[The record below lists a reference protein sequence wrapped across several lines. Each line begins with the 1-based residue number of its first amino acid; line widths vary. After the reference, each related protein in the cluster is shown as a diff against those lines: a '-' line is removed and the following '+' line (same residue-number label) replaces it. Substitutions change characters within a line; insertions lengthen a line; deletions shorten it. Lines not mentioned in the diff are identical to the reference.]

1 MKNPKRQPD
10 AARRAKLTIQRRTL
24 ALLLVF
30 GVASFAALFA
40 KAYDLTINQ
49 SDDLQK
55 RAAAQ
60 QTRSTSISASRGTI
74 YDRSGN
80 IMAISATADTVF
92 LDPNAIE
99 SRARELERKRAEKMV
114 EGLKEGEVLPMT
126 GEAYKD
132 LIATELSRILEM
144 DEETIRTRMGK
155 TQSQYEILKKRVEKE
170 VGDQIR
176 SFITDNATGESIRGV
191 HLQVDAKRYYPYS
204 SVAAHVLGFLN
215 SDNQGAYGLEAI
227 YNEEL
232 EGDTGLVVTAKDAN
246 GGELM
251 FQYEQYYD
259 AEDGHSLE
267 LTIDRYI
274 QYRVEQGL
282 EDMVARFGA
291 KNGATGIVMDVNT
304 GGLLAIASSPTYDLM
319 DHHAIYDE
327 ALQAELAKTEEEN
340 PPAPGETRSE
350 AYTNKLGELQL
361 RQWRN
366 KAVNDTYEPGSTA
379 KILTLSMAL
388 EEGSVNRN
396 STFNC
401 SGSITVADYDI
412 GCSNKAG
419 HGHQTLIEAVGHSC
433 NPAFVNI
440 GLSVGTDRFYDYMEA
455 FGLMEPTGV
464 DLQGDVGGIFA
475 ARERFTTLDLACY
488 AFGQNYNITPLQ
500 IITAQAAC
508 INGGYLYTPYV
519 VEKEL
524 DGDGN
529 VVKQHDSTPIR
540 QVISEETSA
549 QVREMLEYVVAEG
562 TGKNGQV
569 AGYRVGGKTGTADKS
584 GTKDPITNPQ
594 GDIVVSFLCFAP
606 ADDPQIIMLLTLDTP
621 RRDTG
626 TYPSGGN
633 MVAPTASAIMAD
645 ILPRLGIAPQYTE
658 DQLSDVEATV
668 PYVVGEDETSAAAK
682 LAEYGFANYRT
693 VGEGAEVTDQ
703 TPAGGAIVPA
713 NAEIILYM
721 GEEKSTELA
730 VVPNVVGMTP
740 AEVNRALVNAGLI
753 LKSTGAAGES
763 GVKAISQSLPP
774 DTQTAQGTVVT
785 VQMGQTSTTAD

>member
-30 GVASFAALFA
+30 GVVSFAALFA

-319 DHHAIYDE
+319 DHHAI
-327 ALQAELAKTEEEN
+327 
-340 PPAPGETRSE
+340 
-350 AYTNKLGELQL
+350 
-361 RQWRN
+361 
-366 KAVNDTYEPGSTA
+366 
-379 KILTLSMAL
+379 
-388 EEGSVNRN
+388 
-396 STFNC
+396 
-401 SGSITVADYDI
+401 
-412 GCSNKAG
+412 
-419 HGHQTLIEAVGHSC
+419 
-433 NPAFVNI
+433 
-440 GLSVGTDRFYDYMEA
+440 
-455 FGLMEPTGV
+455 
-464 DLQGDVGGIFA
+464 
-475 ARERFTTLDLACY
+475 
-488 AFGQNYNITPLQ
+488 
-500 IITAQAAC
+500 
-508 INGGYLYTPYV
+508 
-519 VEKEL
+519 
-524 DGDGN
+524 
-529 VVKQHDSTPIR
+529 
-540 QVISEETSA
+540 
-549 QVREMLEYVVAEG
+549 
-562 TGKNGQV
+562 
-569 AGYRVGGKTGTADKS
+569 
-584 GTKDPITNPQ
+584 
-594 GDIVVSFLCFAP
+594 
-606 ADDPQIIMLLTLDTP
+606 
-621 RRDTG
+621 
-626 TYPSGGN
+626 
-633 MVAPTASAIMAD
+633 
-645 ILPRLGIAPQYTE
+645 
-658 DQLSDVEATV
+658 
-668 PYVVGEDETSAAAK
+668 
-682 LAEYGFANYRT
+682 
-693 VGEGAEVTDQ
+693 
-703 TPAGGAIVPA
+703 
-713 NAEIILYM
+713 
-721 GEEKSTELA
+721 
-730 VVPNVVGMTP
+730 
-740 AEVNRALVNAGLI
+740 
-753 LKSTGAAGES
+753 
-763 GVKAISQSLPP
+763 
-774 DTQTAQGTVVT
+774 
-785 VQMGQTSTTAD
+785 